1 MPKSFGPK
9 AKPINSNNEP
19 KTKMKNQI
27 KTTQLKSTR
36 NLGRRFKATDTL
48 TGISVIINQTDEDV
62 YPDTWSTF
70 SELMHTLAAK
80 RLQIKLENNCEHND
94 ELRGIKVDGETY
106 LWTQHS
112 QMLRCEISN
121 FDIALAKPTLNLIAI
136 SGAMNA

>member
-1 MPKSFGPK
+1 
-9 AKPINSNNEP
+9 
-19 KTKMKNQI
+19 MKNNI

-48 TGISVIINQTDEDV
+48 SGISVIINETDWDV
-62 YPDTWSTF
+62 YPDAWSTF
-70 SELMHTLAAK
+70 YELMHTLAAK

-112 QMLRCEISN
+112 QMLHCEISN
-121 FDIALAKPTLNLIAI
+121 WDIALAKDD
-136 SGAMNA
+136 